1 MQSTIYRRMKK
12 GSGVYMESNTT
23 IQTEN
28 KMGVM
33 PVGRLL
39 VTMSLPIMISMLVQA
54 LYNVVD
60 SMFVARIDEYALTA
74 LSMAF
79 PIQNLMIAVAAGLGV
94 GINAVLSRALGAKEQ
109 ESVNRAAT
117 GGILLMV
124 ICGAAFMLGG
134 MTIVR
139 PFFEAQTDIAPII
152 EYGVTYTSI
161 VMIGGSGVFMQI
173 LFERLLQST
182 GRTVLTMI
190 SQGLGAIIN
199 IVLDPI
205 LIFGLFGMPKM
216 GVAGAALATVIGQ
229 WAGAALG
236 LYMNIRMNPEVSIS
250 MKGFRPHGPTLSRIL
265 AIGVPSVVMQSIGSV
280 MTFCMNQILIAF
292 SSTAVAVFGVYF
304 KLQSFIFM
312 PVFGMNNGMVP
323 IIAYNYG
330 ARKPERMIRTIKLG
344 VAAAFAIMTAGMLLF
359 QVEPDGLLAIFD
371 ASEEM
376 LRVGVPALRI
386 ISISFPFAAICIGC
400 GSVFQ
405 ALGFS
410 VYSMITSIVRQLLVL
425 IPCAYVLGRVTGDV
439 TAVWWAF
446 IIAEMFSLLLN
457 VIFFSRVY
465 KNVIKKL

>member
-1 MQSTIYRRMKK
+1 MDKS
-12 GSGVYMESNTT
+12 

-33 PVGRLL
+33 PVGRLI

-60 SMFVARIDEYALTA
+60 SMFVSRIDEYALTA

-79 PIQNLMIAVAAGLGV
+79 PIQNLMIAVSVGLGV
-94 GINAVLSRALGAKEQ
+94 GVNAVLSRALGARDMK
-109 ESVNRAAT
+109 SVNHAAI
-117 GGILLMV
+117 GGLLLMV
-124 ICGAAFMLGG
+124 ISSVAFMLGG
-134 MTIVR
+134 VTIVR

-152 EYGVTYTSI
+152 EYGVTYTRI
-161 VMIGGSGVFMQI
+161 VMLGCFGLFMQI

-182 GRTVLTMI
+182 GRTLHTMV
-190 SQGLGAIIN
+190 SQGLGAIVN

-205 LIFGLFGMPKM
+205 LIFGLFGLPKM
-216 GVAGAALATVIGQ
+216 GVAGAALATIIGQ

-236 LYMNIRMNPEVSIS
+236 LYMNVHMNPEVS
-250 MKGFRPHGPTLSRIL
+250 MDLRGAKLHGPTIRRIL
-265 AIGVPSVVMQSIGSV
+265 AIGVPSVIMQSIGSV

-312 PVFGMNNGMVP
+312 PVFGLNNGTVP

-330 ARKPERMIRTIKLG
+330 ARRADRMMKTIKIG
-344 VAAAFAIMTAGMLLF
+344 VSAVFVIMVMGTALF
-359 QVEPDGLLAIFD
+359 QILPRELLMIFD
-371 ASEEM
+371 ASEEL
-376 LRVGVPALRI
+376 LRLGVPALRI
-386 ISISFPFAAICIGC
+386 ISIHFPIAAICIGM

-410 VYSMITSIVRQLLVL
+410 LYSMINSIVRQLVVL
-425 IPCAYVLGRVTGDV
+425 IPCAYVLGKVTGSVD
-439 TAVWWAF
+439 AVWWAF
-446 IIAEMFSLLLN
+446 IMAEAASLTLTG
-457 VIFFSRVY
+457 IFFARIY
-465 KNVIKKL
+465 KNVIKQL